1 MISYNNL
8 LYLDLTEMIKHEWI
22 KYKRV
27 LLGLIYHLKT
37 SQIKHKNKVLQVRKK
52 KNYILNVK
60 NTGCDWVS
68 RQYLVMTGNSLLE

>member
-27 LLGLIYHLKT
+27 LMGLIYLLKT

-52 KNYILNVK
+52 K
-60 NTGCDWVS
+60 T
-68 RQYLVMTGNSLLE
+68 TF